1 MYAGAGGDDVGM
13 EVDDEG
19 HEVLS
24 AFECLSLLIGGGLG
38 HVAISARAL
47 PAIVPVMFVIDQGE
61 IVFRA
66 KPGTLLDRATR
77 GTVVAFEADRI
88 HPGTGGWSVFVTGIA
103 RHLGKESNRATYR
116 VVSLS
121 PDMVSGRRIEGMP
134 MIERINDAVHAIR
147 PASRD
152 RSVGSRS

>member
-1 MYAGAGGDDVGM
+1 MIIVI
-13 EVDDEG
+13 VDPFETAPD
-19 HEVLS
+19 VLS
-24 AFECLSLLIGGGLG
+24 AVDCLSLLIGGGLG
-38 HVAISARAL
+38 HVAISARCL

-66 KPGTLLDRATR
+66 KAGSPLDWATQ

-88 HPGTGGWSVFVTGIA
+88 HPGTGGWSIFVTGVA
-103 RHLGKESNRATYR
+103 RHLGRESRRDTYR

-134 MIERINDAVHAIR
+134 MVEPINLAAPAIR
-147 PASRD
+147 PPSRD
-152 RSVGSRS
+152 RSVAGRS

>member
-1 MYAGAGGDDVGM
+1 MEIDDA
-13 EVDDEG
+13 G

-38 HVAISARAL
+38 HVAVSARAL

-66 KPGTLLDRATR
+66 QTGTLLDRATQ
-77 GTVVAFEADRI
+77 GTVVAFAADRI

-103 RHLGKESNRATYR
+103 RHLGRESKHEAYR

-121 PDMVSGRRIEGMP
+121 PDMISGRRIDGMP
-134 MIERINDAVHAIR
+134 MIERISPAAPAIR

>member
-1 MYAGAGGDDVGM
+1 VFV
-13 EVDDEG
+13 ELDETAPDA
-19 HEVLS
+19 LS
-24 AFECLSLLIGGGLG
+24 AIDCLSLLIGGGLG

-47 PAIVPVMFVIDQGE
+47 PVIVPVMFVIDQGE

-66 KPGTLLDRATR
+66 KAGSPLDRATQ

-88 HPGTGGWSVFVTGIA
+88 HPGTGGWSIFVTGVA
-103 RHLGKESNRATYR
+103 RHLGRDSKRDTDR

-134 MIERINDAVHAIR
+134 MIEPINLTAPAIQ

-152 RSVGSRS
+152 RWIASRS

>member
-1 MYAGAGGDDVGM
+1 MIMVV
-13 EVDDEG
+13 VDTYETAP
-19 HEVLS
+19 EVLS
-24 AFECLSLLIGGGLG
+24 AVDCLSLLIGGGLG
-38 HVAISARAL
+38 HVAITARAL

-66 KPGTLLDRATR
+66 KADTPLAWATN

-88 HPGTGGWSVFVTGIA
+88 HPGTGGWSIFVTGVA
-103 RHLGKESNRATYR
+103 RHLGRESELETYR

-134 MIERINDAVHAIR
+134 MIEPISRAAPAIR

-152 RSVGSRS
+152 RSVASRS

>member
-1 MYAGAGGDDVGM
+1 M
-13 EVDDEG
+13 EIDDEG

-66 KPGTLLDRATR
+66 KAGTLLDQATQ

-88 HPGTGGWSVFVTGIA
+88 HPGTGGWSVFVTGVA
-103 RHLGKESNRATYR
+103 RHLGRQSSGETNR

-134 MIERINDAVHAIR
+134 TIERVNDAVRAIR

-152 RSVGSRS
+152 RRVASRS

>member
-1 MYAGAGGDDVGM
+1 MAIIVGVEMDDQ
-13 EVDDEG
+13 G

-24 AFECLSLLIGGGLG
+24 AIDCLSLLIGGGLG

-47 PAIVPVMFVIDQGE
+47 PSIVPVMFVIDQGE

-66 KPGTLLDRATR
+66 KAGSPLDWATQ

-88 HPGTGGWSVFVTGIA
+88 HPGTGGWSVFVTGVA
-103 RHLGKESNRATYR
+103 RHLGRESRRETHR

-121 PDMVSGRRIEGMP
+121 PDMVSGHRIEGMP
-134 MIERINDAVHAIR
+134 MIERISPAAPAIR

-152 RSVGSRS
+152 RSVGSRR

>member
-1 MYAGAGGDDVGM
+1 MDPCETPPD
-13 EVDDEG
+13 
-19 HEVLS
+19 VLS
-24 AFECLSLLIGGGLG
+24 AIECLHLLIGGGLG

-66 KPGTLLDRATR
+66 RAGSPLDWATY

-88 HPGTGGWSVFVTGIA
+88 HPGTGGWSIFVTGVA
-103 RHLGKESNRATYR
+103 RHLGRESTRDAYR

-134 MIERINDAVHAIR
+134 MIEPINLAAPAIR
-147 PASRD
+147 PGSRD
-152 RSVGSRS
+152 RSVASRS